1 MIYLDASVLVAAVV
15 DIEPFHAPCARL
27 LLSSESKIVRSHGL
41 AETFSTLTGGRLP
54 LRLSPAVAN
63 RLIEVNLLPRL
74 RIVDLAASDVIRAI
88 ADSESRGVRG
98 GAIHDLFHLFAAR
111 KAKASTLY
119 TLNLSH
125 FQAFH
130 RRGDPEV
137 RLPEPDPSPP

>member
-130 RRGDPEV
+130 RRGAPEV